1 MGECDLGYGGERCS
15 SLGTEGGGGVLGV
28 LRGRGGLG
36 MGRLGNEGW
45 VGWAG
50 SVSLGGRSRSACTKA
65 FAFLCEGG
73 IGTWL
78 GGIVNVVDV

>member
-50 SVSLGGRSRSACTKA
+50 SVSLGGRSRSARVRKRLLFCVK
-65 FAFLCEGG
+65 GG
-73 IGTWL
+73 L
-78 GGIVNVVDV
+78 GHG